1 MKLSLPGMASGWNV
15 DRQNHNYEHHDRI
28 KHDFR
33 DVETPTP
40 PLLYSLLVHDRSPSA
55 VNRPADLHT
64 ISVPPND
71 FAGPLGSRKCSES
84 LPGPPCSAGDPA
96 ANVVIAW

>member
-40 PLLYSLLVHDRSPSA
+40 PLLYSLLVHGRKQHRGYVLQEWHDVSTNQTGPS
-55 VNRPADLHT
+55 
-64 ISVPPND
+64 
-71 FAGPLGSRKCSES
+71 
-84 LPGPPCSAGDPA
+84 
-96 ANVVIAW
+96 